1 MIVFCI
7 TNKVFLDCSSLIL
20 IPIYNC
26 SSFFT

>member
-20 IPIYNC
+20 IPIYNYF
-26 SSFFT
+26 FFT